1 MGSFEYLRK
10 PTNITNTDYQQEMNF
25 LTNQLLSDLQEFSYA
40 YFGAVY
46 QPLSNQ
52 KMSKN
57 LRKYRITFPNP

>member
-25 LTNQLLSDLQEFSYA
+25 LTNQLLSDLQEFSYS
-40 YFGAVY
+40 YFGAEY

-52 KMSKN
+52 KMS
-57 LRKYRITFPNP
+57 